1 MWSVKGAESR
11 TMKPNTYC
19 LVLFALLI
27 CFALSP
33 MLQAQNQNTRFGVQA
48 LDNNTTGDKN
58 TAIGFKAMTDN
69 RAGSFSTATGFQA
82 LSNNTTGDGNTA
94 TGSFALATNTT
105 GIQNTATGGGALQD
119 NIRGSLNTATGANAL
134 GSNTTGGFNTAT
146 GNIALFS
153 NSDGNRNT
161 ALGDHAMFRNV
172 HGSTNTAIGY
182 TALINN
188 TTGNFNVAIG
198 DGAGSD
204 VTTANDVICIGH
216 GVTGDNVSGTC
227 YIGNIHGVGINPSAL
242 PVLIDS
248 AGKLGTRFSSERFKR
263 DIKPMGKASE
273 AILALKPVAFHY
285 KSDDTNIPQFG
296 LIAEEVEK
304 VNPDLVVREK
314 GEIYTVRYDA
324 VNAMLLNEFL
334 KEHRKNQEQEATIAK
349 QQKQIDALRN
359 GLQKVSAQLEMSKS
373 APQTVLNNQ

>member
-1 MWSVKGAESR
+1 
-11 TMKPNTYC
+11 MKTSIPLILIT
-19 LVLFALLI
+19 FALA
-27 CFALSP
+27 CFGLSP
-33 MLQAQNQNTRFGVQA
+33 TLQAQNQNTRFGVQA

-69 RAGSFSTATGFQA
+69 RAGSFSTATGFQS

-134 GSNTTGGFNTAT
+134 GSNTTGGANTAT

-153 NSDGNRNT
+153 NTDGNRNT

-216 GVTGDNVSGTC
+216 GVTGDNLSGTC
-227 YIGNIHGVGINPSAL
+227 YIGNIRGVGIHPSAL

-248 AGKLGTRFSSERFKR
+248 AGKLGTRFSSQRFKR

-273 AILALKPVAFHY
+273 AILALEPVAFHY

-334 KEHRKNQEQEATIAK
+334 KEHKTVQEQKATIAQLK
-349 QQKQIDALRN
+349 QDFESKLAEQQKQIEALTA
-359 GLQKVSAQLEMSKS
+359 GLQKVSAQLEASKPT
-373 APQTVLNNQ
+373 PQVVKNP

>member
-1 MWSVKGAESR
+1 
-11 TMKPNTYC
+11 MKTSIPLILIT
-19 LVLFALLI
+19 FALA
-27 CFALSP
+27 CFGLSP
-33 MLQAQNQNTRFGVQA
+33 TLQAQNQNTRFGVQA

-69 RAGSFSTATGFQA
+69 RAGSFSTATGFQS

-134 GSNTTGGFNTAT
+134 GSNTTGGANTAT

-153 NSDGNRNT
+153 NTDGNRNT

-216 GVTGDNVSGTC
+216 GVTGDNLSGTC
-227 YIGNIHGVGINPSAL
+227 YIGNIRGVGIHPSAL

-248 AGKLGTRFSSERFKR
+248 AGKLGTQFSSQRFKR

-273 AILALKPVAFHY
+273 AILALEPVAFHY

-334 KEHRKNQEQEATIAK
+334 KEHREVQELKK
-349 QQKQIDALRN
+349 QVAALTA
-359 GLQKVSAQLEMSKS
+359 GLQKVSAQLELNKA
-373 APQTVLNNQ
+373 APRTVADNQ

>member
-1 MWSVKGAESR
+1 
-11 TMKPNTYC
+11 MKTSIPPV
-19 LVLFALLI
+19 LVTIALV

-33 MLQAQNQNTRFGVQA
+33 TLQAQNQNTLFGVEA
-48 LDNNTTGDKN
+48 LPSNTTGDQN
-58 TAIGFKAMTDN
+58 TAIGFKAMHDN
-69 RAGSFSTATGFQA
+69 RAGSFNTATGFRA
-82 LSNNTTGDGNTA
+82 LFSNTSGNANTA
-94 TGSFALATNTT
+94 NGTGALDNNTT

-134 GSNTTGGFNTAT
+134 GSNTTGGANTAT

-153 NSDGNRNT
+153 NTDGNRNT

-227 YIGNIHGVGINPSAL
+227 YIGNIRGVGINPSAL

-248 AGKLGTRFSSERFKR
+248 AGKLGTRFSSQRFKR

-273 AILALKPVAFHY
+273 AILALEPVAFHY

-334 KEHRKNQEQEATIAK
+334 KEHKTVQEQKATIAQLK
-349 QQKQIDALRN
+349 QDFESKLAEQQKQIEALTA
-359 GLQKVSAQLEMSKS
+359 GLQKVSAQLEASKPT
-373 APQTVLNNQ
+373 PQVVKNP